1 MYLRPK
7 YPYEAN
13 NQFLIN
19 KRESAGS
26 KYHNDPIVFIEYSS
40 YTDDISEH
48 IEECNQSKIRKMF
61 LIFDDMICDM
71 LSNSKFEQ
79 ITILLF
85 IRGRKLNIFFVL
97 LHNLL
102 LLYWK
107 ILD

>member
-13 NQFLIN
+13 NQLLIN

-26 KYHNDPIVFIEYSS
+26 KYHNDPKVFIEYSS
-40 YTDDISEH
+40 YTDDISEN
-48 IEECNQSKIRKMF
+48 IEECNQSKMRKMF

-79 ITILLF
+79 ITI
-85 IRGRKLNIFFVL
+85 
-97 LHNLL
+97 
-102 LLYWK
+102 
-107 ILD
+107 